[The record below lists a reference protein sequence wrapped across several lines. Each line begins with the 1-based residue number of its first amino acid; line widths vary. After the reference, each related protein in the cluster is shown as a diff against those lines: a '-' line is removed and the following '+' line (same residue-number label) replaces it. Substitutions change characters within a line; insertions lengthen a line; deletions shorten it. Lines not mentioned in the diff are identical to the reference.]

1 MSDAAPPLKP
11 GRVLPAVV
19 LIARR
24 EMLVRLRSRVFIAP
38 TIVMVALVVIGI
50 VGYSL
55 IGGNTAA
62 VRVGFTGTA
71 QSLEQAF
78 SASATALGQS
88 VAISDVADEAT
99 GRGQVS
105 AGQLDVLVTGSATS
119 PTAVVK
125 KTVPALVQASL
136 ERAVLAARLVAA
148 GLTPADLASAMSGAQ
163 VTVESLQPTNPG
175 LTQSL
180 VVGLAVGILLW
191 IALGLYGSQV
201 AQGVVEEKASRIM
214 EILLATVPPSE
225 LLAGKIIG
233 IGLTGLLQLGIVA
246 LATLAAVA
254 ATSAVT
260 TPALSLM
267 AVLGYLI
274 WFLLGFLFYASAYAM
289 LAALVSRPEEVQG
302 AVAPINVFQIGA
314 YLLAYVYLANQS
326 NPLVLVASVLPPFSP
341 ILMAVRIS
349 AGDLPAWQVGLALVL
364 MVASIAGLIWLA
376 GRVYANSAMRIGTR
390 VRFMD
395 AFRG

>member
-1 MSDAAPPLKP
+1 
-11 GRVLPAVV
+11 
-19 LIARR
+19 
-24 EMLVRLRSRVFIAP
+24 
-38 TIVMVALVVIGI
+38 
-50 VGYSL
+50 
-55 IGGNTAA
+55 
-62 VRVGFTGTA
+62 VRVGFSGTA

-88 VAISDVADEAT
+88 VATSDVADEAT
-99 GRGQVS
+99 GRAQVA

-125 KTVPALVQASL
+125 KTVPPLVQAAL

-163 VTVESLQPTNPG
+163 VTVDALQPTNPG

-214 EILLATVPPSE
+214 EILLATVPPSQ

-246 LATLAAVA
+246 VATLAAVA
-254 ATSAVT
+254 ATSAVA
-260 TPALSLM
+260 TPALSVM
-267 AVLGYLI
+267 AVLGYLL
-274 WFLLGFLFYASAYAM
+274 WFLLGFTLYAAAYAT

-349 AGDLPAWQVGLALVL
+349 SGDLPAWQVGLALVL
-364 MVASIAGLIWLA
+364 IVASIAGLIWLA
-376 GRVYANSAMRIGTR
+376 GRVYANSAMRIGSR

>member
-1 MSDAAPPLKP
+1 MPRRYAWASAAL
-11 GRVLPAVV
+11 
-19 LIARR
+19 
-24 EMLVRLRSRVFIAP
+24 
-38 TIVMVALVVIGI
+38 
-50 VGYSL
+50 
-55 IGGNTAA
+55 
-62 VRVGFTGTA
+62 A

-88 VAISDVADEAT
+88 VAVSDVADEAT
-99 GRGQVS
+99 GRAQVS

-125 KTVPALVQASL
+125 KTVPPLVQAAL

-163 VTVESLQPTNPG
+163 VTVDALQPTNPG

-214 EILLATVPPSE
+214 EILLATVPPSQ

-246 LATLAAVA
+246 VATLAAVA
-254 ATSAVT
+254 ATSAVA
-260 TPALSLM
+260 TPALSVM
-267 AVLGYLI
+267 AVLGYLL
-274 WFLLGFLFYASAYAM
+274 WFLLGFTLYAAAYAT

-302 AVAPINVFQIGA
+302 AVAPINVFQVGA

-349 AGDLPAWQVGLALVL
+349 AGDLPAWQVALALVL
-364 MVASIAGLIWLA
+364 IVASIAGLIWLA
-376 GRVYANSAMRIGTR
+376 GRVYANSAMRIGTK

>member
-1 MSDAAPPLKP
+1 MSDTAAPPAPAPAPKP
-11 GRVLPAVV
+11 GLVLPAVV
-19 LIARR
+19 LVARR

-38 TIVMVALVVIGI
+38 TILMVALVVIGI

-55 IGGNTAA
+55 IGGNAA
-62 VRVGFTGTA
+62 PVRVGFSGTT

-78 SASATALGQS
+78 SASTTALGQS
-88 VAISDVADEAT
+88 VAVSDVADEAT
-99 GRGQVS
+99 GRAQVS

-125 KTVPALVQASL
+125 KTVPPLVQAAL

-163 VTVESLQPTNPG
+163 VTVDALQPTNPG

-214 EILLATVPPSE
+214 EILLATVPPSQ

-246 LATLAAVA
+246 VATLAAVA
-254 ATSAVT
+254 ATSAVA
-260 TPALSLM
+260 TPALSVM
-267 AVLGYLI
+267 AVLGYLL
-274 WFLLGFLFYASAYAM
+274 WFLLGFTLYAAAYAT

-302 AVAPINVFQIGA
+302 AVAPINVFQVGA
-314 YLLAYVYLANQS
+314 CLLAYVYLADQS
-326 NPLVLVASVLPPFSP
+326 DPRCWSPPCCRLSRP
-341 ILMAVRIS
+341 S
-349 AGDLPAWQVGLALVL
+349 
-364 MVASIAGLIWLA
+364 
-376 GRVYANSAMRIGTR
+376 
-390 VRFMD
+390 
-395 AFRG
+395 